1 MHVAILEK
9 EKCHPK
15 KCNHECRFY
24 CPPVRSGIPTIEFPV
39 ENEQPVITESL
50 CIGCGICV
58 KRCPFDAIKII
69 TLPDELN
76 KEVFHQYGENQFR
89 LYFYPTL
96 NKGKVTSILGQNGTG
111 KTTALNILS
120 GITVP
125 NFGKYEKPGD
135 VDLVLEKFSN
145 NIMGKYFK
153 DLYGGKNKVILKN
166 QYVDQIPKVV
176 SGTIGSILKKTEEN
190 GKLDDMIQKLSLTNS
205 LNKDVK
211 ECSGGELQK
220 MAIAASV
227 IREGDTY
234 LFDETS
240 SYLDVGERL
249 KVAEIISSLAQ
260 EKNVMIVEHDLALM
274 DWIAENVHIVYGT
287 PGAYGVITEIR
298 TSSRAIN
305 SFLSG
310 FLREENIRIRPDE
323 IKFESR
329 SMHRYESG
337 FEVTKWSKL
346 TKEFNGFFLSVDE
359 GKIHSGEIVG
369 CLGRN
374 ALGKTTFARLLA
386 GEMLPDSGEIDK
398 NIKIAY
404 KPQYISTNFDGT
416 CQDMLMLALKEKF
429 SDSFVKAEVFHPLGI
444 DDIML
449 KNVPELSGGELQRL
463 SIALNLAIDADLY
476 LLDEPSAHL
485 DSAYRMEAAKILKKV
500 MERNRK
506 SAIVIDH
513 DIYFIDLVSD
523 SLIVFNGEP
532 GKFGQSEG
540 PLPMKSGMNTFLKTV
555 GITFRRDKTTN
566 RPRINKVGSA
576 LDREQKATGN
586 YYYEE

>member
-1 MHVAILEK
+1 
-9 EKCHPK
+9 
-15 KCNHECRFY
+15 
-24 CPPVRSGIPTIEFPV
+24 
-39 ENEQPVITESL
+39 
-50 CIGCGICV
+50 
-58 KRCPFDAIKII
+58 
-69 TLPDELN
+69 
-76 KEVFHQYGENQFR
+76 
-89 LYFYPTL
+89 
-96 NKGKVTSILGQNGTG
+96 
-111 KTTALNILS
+111 
-120 GITVP
+120 
-125 NFGKYEKPGD
+125 
-135 VDLVLEKFSN
+135 
-145 NIMGKYFK
+145 MGKYFK
-153 DLYGGKNKVILKN
+153 DLYAGKNKVILKN

-190 GKLDDMIQKLSLTNS
+190 GKLDEMIKKLSLENS
-205 LNKDVK
+205 LNKDVR

-249 KVAEIISSLAQ
+249 KVAEIISSLAH

-287 PGAYGVITEIR
+287 PGAYGVITEVR

-305 SFLSG
+305 SFLAG

-337 FEVTKWSKL
+337 FEVTRWSHL
-346 TKEFNGFFLSVDE
+346 TKEFNGFSLSVNE

-386 GEMLPDSGEIDK
+386 GEMQPDSGEIDK
-398 NIKIAY
+398 NMKIAY
-404 KPQYISTNFDGT
+404 KPQYISTNFEGT

-429 SDSFVKAEVFHPLGI
+429 TDTFVKAEIFHPLGI
-444 DDIML
+444 DEIMM

-532 GKFGQSEG
+532 GKYGMSEG
-540 PLPMKSGMNTFLKTV
+540 PLPMKNGMNTFLKTV
-555 GITFRRDKTTN
+555 GITFRRDKITN

-576 LDREQKATGN
+576 LDREQKSTGN

>member
-96 NKGKVTSILGQNGTG
+96 SRGKVTSILGQNGTG
-111 KTTALNILS
+111 KTTTLNILS
-120 GITVP
+120 GLTVP
-125 NFGKYEKPGD
+125 NFGKYDKPGD
-135 VDLVLEKFSN
+135 VDAVLDKFSN
-145 NIMGKYFK
+145 NVMGKYFK
-153 DLYGGKNKVILKN
+153 DLYAGKNKVILKN

-190 GKLDDMIQKLSLTNS
+190 GKLDDMIQKLSLENS

-287 PGAYGVITEIR
+287 PG
-298 TSSRAIN
+298 
-305 SFLSG
+305 
-310 FLREENIRIRPDE
+310 D
-323 IKFESR
+323 
-329 SMHRYESG
+329 
-337 FEVTKWSKL
+337 
-346 TKEFNGFFLSVDE
+346 
-359 GKIHSGEIVG
+359 
-369 CLGRN
+369 
-374 ALGKTTFARLLA
+374 
-386 GEMLPDSGEIDK
+386 
-398 NIKIAY
+398 
-404 KPQYISTNFDGT
+404 
-416 CQDMLMLALKEKF
+416 
-429 SDSFVKAEVFHPLGI
+429 
-444 DDIML
+444 
-449 KNVPELSGGELQRL
+449 
-463 SIALNLAIDADLY
+463 
-476 LLDEPSAHL
+476 
-485 DSAYRMEAAKILKKV
+485 
-500 MERNRK
+500 RK
-506 SAIVIDH
+506 SV
-513 DIYFIDLVSD
+513 V
-523 SLIVFNGEP
+523 
-532 GKFGQSEG
+532 
-540 PLPMKSGMNTFLKTV
+540 
-555 GITFRRDKTTN
+555 
-566 RPRINKVGSA
+566 
-576 LDREQKATGN
+576 
-586 YYYEE
+586 